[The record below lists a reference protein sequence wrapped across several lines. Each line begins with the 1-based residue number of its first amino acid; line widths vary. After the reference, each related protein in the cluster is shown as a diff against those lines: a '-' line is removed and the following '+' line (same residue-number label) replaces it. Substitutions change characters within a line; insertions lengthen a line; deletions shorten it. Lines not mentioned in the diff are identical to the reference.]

1 MRLRKSWEFLA
12 VKKKG
17 KRFKDI
23 SFWFQIIFNQDSAD
37 PPKLGVIASRRYGG
51 AIARNRAKRRLRE
64 VFRKNITA
72 FPLGSRIVILPR
84 PALFAFSFQEIEKK
98 ILFALAKTSI
108 VR

>member
-1 MRLRKSWEFLA
+1 MRLRKSWEYLA

-17 KRFKDI
+17 IRFKDK
-23 SFWFQIIFNQDSAD
+23 SFWIQIIFNQDSID

-64 VFRKNITA
+64 VFRKNITD
-72 FPLGSRIVILPR
+72 FPLGSRIVIIPR
-84 PALFAFSFQEIEKK
+84 PDLFTFSFQEIENK
-98 ILFALAKTSI
+98 ILFALSKISI

>member
-17 KRFKDI
+17 KRFKDK

-84 PALFAFSFQEIEKK
+84 PAFIRFQFPRNRKENIICFS
-98 ILFALAKTSI
+98 
-108 VR
+108 

>member
-1 MRLRKSWEFLA
+1 MRLRKSWEYLA

-17 KRFKDI
+17 IRFKDK
-23 SFWFQIIFNQDSAD
+23 SFWLQIVFNQDSMD
-37 PPKLGVIASRRYGG
+37 LPKLGVIASRRYGG

-64 VFRKNITA
+64 VFRKNISD

-84 PALFAFSFQEIEKK
+84 PDLFTFSFQEIEKK
-98 ILFALAKTSI
+98 ILFALAKISI